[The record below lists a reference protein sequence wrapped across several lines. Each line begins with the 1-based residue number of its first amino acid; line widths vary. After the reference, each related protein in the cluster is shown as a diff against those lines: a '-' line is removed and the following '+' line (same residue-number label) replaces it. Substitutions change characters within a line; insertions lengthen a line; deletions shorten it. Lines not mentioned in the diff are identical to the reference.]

1 MQMDNTINQTS
12 STSDV
17 SFSEMSGNC
26 SVQMAF
32 AMLQMSMGELM
43 KENAMGYTEDIQ
55 EAQEQAKQISEAIE
69 QLRTVKSQVTSDEF
83 KDLNTMDKID
93 DKLSDLDDDIAKAQK
108 KGDTDKV
115 AELQQ
120 QKDDLEA
127 YKANLESA
135 ISAAQAMGVDTS
147 GLEKDIN
154 SDNIELVIENL
165 ESKSETATSS
175 IQQQMVFVQDYIG
188 QYNSYV
194 QGAST
199 AISDANSVLTN
210 LARGQ

>member
-1 MQMDNTINQTS
+1 MDNTINQTQ
-12 STSDV
+12 STSEV
-17 SFSEMSGNC
+17 SYSDMSGNC

-43 KENAMGYTEDIQ
+43 KENAMSYIEDIQ

-83 KDLNTMDKID
+83 KDLTTMDKID

-154 SDNIELVIENL
+154 ADNIELVIENL
-165 ESKSETATSS
+165 ESKSETATSA
-175 IQQQMVFVQDYIG
+175 IQQQMVFV
-188 QYNSYV
+188 
-194 QGAST
+194 
-199 AISDANSVLTN
+199 
-210 LARGQ
+210 